1 MLTSA
6 KYYNKE
12 RETTMKKHMLA
23 IATATIMCVGAP
35 AISLANPS
43 SDSLTHTVE
52 KKKIVKKK
60 VVKKRVKKHQKT
72 LVQNVT
78 TNEFIPTAPFPT
90 ETQAPVKAPV
100 KHHYSTKKKPVVAE
114 VEKCHFL
121 FWEVSCDRDY
131 DPKKTTLSSSHRS
144 VPVNKGMAMIGLNAR
159 KDREELKTYFESKIE
174 MTVDP
179 VRTPWC
185 AAFANSVLASSGFET
200 TASLAARSF
209 LNYGVPTKNP
219 EEGDIVVFS
228 RGHGNWAGHVG
239 FYMNTVTLK
248 GKQYVAVLGG
258 NQGKG
263 VNIAYYPASKVL
275 GYRKPVQA

>member
-1 MLTSA
+1 
-6 KYYNKE
+6 
-12 RETTMKKHMLA
+12 MLA

-35 AISLANPS
+35 AISLAKPS

-60 VVKKRVKKHQKT
+60 IVKKRVKKHQKT
-72 LVQNVT
+72 LVQNT
-78 TNEFIPTAPFPT
+78 TTVKFIPTAPLPT
-90 ETQAPVKAPV
+90 ETKVPVKY
-100 KHHYSTKKKPVVAE
+100 HYSTKKKPVVAE
-114 VEKCHFL
+114 VEKCQFL
-121 FWEVSCDRDY
+121 FWEVPCNRENDET
-131 DPKKTTLSSSHRS
+131 KTTISSNHRS

-159 KDREELKTYFESKIE
+159 KDREKLRTYFESKIE

-185 AAFANSVLASSGFET
+185 AAFANSVLASSGFGT

-209 LNYGVPTKNP
+209 LNYGTPTKNP

-228 RGHGNWAGHVG
+228 RGKSNWAGHVG
-239 FYMNTVTLK
+239 FYMNTVTLN
-248 GKQYVAVLGG
+248 GHQYVAVLGG

-275 GYRKPVQA
+275 GYRKPVHA